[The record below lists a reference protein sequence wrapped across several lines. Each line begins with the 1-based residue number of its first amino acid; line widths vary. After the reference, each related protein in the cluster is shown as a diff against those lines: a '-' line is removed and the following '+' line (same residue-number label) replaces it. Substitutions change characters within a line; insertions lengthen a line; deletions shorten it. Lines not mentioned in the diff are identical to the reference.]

1 MMRKLHLKQ
10 VVSNRAHLIFP
21 SLSDSIVESQISSTN
36 MLSSVANMLPTENPA
51 PDEDILVQ
59 EMQDLQVQD
68 TLDNP
73 DAPTLIEAF
82 EA

>member
-1 MMRKLHLKQ
+1 
-10 VVSNRAHLIFP
+10 
-21 SLSDSIVESQISSTN
+21 